1 MYAATPDPYCYRGT
15 TILKNRAGLHDQ
27 AALEAFEAAM
37 VTQRLD
43 EPLPAGRLSYTHYCA
58 IHRHIFGDVYNWAGH
73 LRTVRIS
80 KGKSMFCY
88 PENIDSEMRQL
99 FAWLKKRKYLRSL
112 DRQKFANDAA
122 HFLSELNAI
131 HPFRE
136 GNGRT
141 QLAFLALLGHFSSH
155 EISYNSIT
163 PEKFMAAMIE
173 SFGGDERAL
182 SKEIF
187 ALIQA

>member
-15 TILKNRAGLHDQ
+15 TTLKNRAGLRDQ
-27 AALEAFEAAM
+27 ADFEAFEAAM

-43 EPLPAGRLSYTHYCA
+43 EPLPAGRLSATHYRA
-58 IHRHIFGDVYNWAGH
+58 LHHHLFGDVYSWAGR

-80 KGKSMFCY
+80 KGDSMFCY
-88 PENIDSEMRQL
+88 PENIDAEMRRL
-99 FAWLKKRKYLRSL
+99 FAWLKKRNYLRGL
-112 DRQKFANDAA
+112 DRQEFANDAA

-141 QLAFLALLGHFSSH
+141 QLAFLALLGHFTGH
-155 EISYNSIT
+155 EINYTSIV
-163 PEKFMAAMIE
+163 PEQFLAAMIT
-173 SFGGDERAL
+173 SFSGDERAL
-182 SKEIF
+182 AKEIF
-187 ALIQA
+187 KLMQP